1 MNLNLIKILSFFI
14 GLFITLLFISYYKI
28 YEPFSVSS
36 QLTELSEKIAKPLSN
51 PLSLLSEL
59 SSMVKQISDDDD
71 DDSMIPYRGY
81 KFMCINTYND
91 IKKISISDGKWY
103 DVDSDNKHYDF
114 NYNNY
119 FKFNT
124 IINFE
129 KNRLNNK
136 TGADGANIYK
146 KELEGPSCYN
156 FANNSET
163 YELEEFTMFIT
174 ANMIACSK
182 TNNILFEMTG
192 NTITTDKIIPTYTTS
207 IININLIINKNKN
220 YDIHLTIGNKIY
232 KGQAN
237 NIDRTIIED
246 SDYITIGL
254 FYTKEKLGLI
264 LNSKIYEYSNI
275 NEFPITLGSTPLII
289 NKYGSI
295 NMHLYN
301 FIYYKNLYDFNNY
314 EYLVRYNNYYI
325 SGLNSSK
332 CSIPEIT
339 TISKDPINF
348 KPIKFDKIKLPIFRY
363 PILHDEETENDDE
376 DKNKDNLNKKYHNH
390 HHHHDHDN
398 KDDKDDK
405 DDNKNDNKDD
415 DYIYEDNNK
424 IRFNIDQDDE
434 YKKPDLLDRVFG
446 FFN

>member
-14 GLFITLLFISYYKI
+14 GLFITLLLISYYKI

-36 QLTELSEKIAKPLSN
+36 QLTDLSEKIAKPLSN
-51 PLSLLSEL
+51 PLTLLSEL

-71 DDSMIPYRGY
+71 DDSINPYKGY
-81 KFMCINTYND
+81 KFMCINKYNN
-91 IKKISISDGKWY
+91 IKKISISYGKWY

-124 IINFE
+124 LINFE

-136 TGADGANIYK
+136 TGSEGANIYNN
-146 KELEGPSCYN
+146 ELLGPSCYN

-174 ANMIACSK
+174 ANIIACSK

-192 NTITTDKIIPTYTTS
+192 NTITTDKIIPAYTTS

-220 YDIHLTIGNKIY
+220 YDIELTIGNKIY
-232 KGQAN
+232 KDKAN

-246 SDYITIGL
+246 SDYIIIGL
-254 FYTKEKLGLI
+254 FYTKEKIGLI

-275 NEFPITLGSTPLII
+275 NEYSITLGSTPLII

-301 FIYYKNLYDFNNY
+301 FIYYKSLYDFNKY

-332 CSIPEIT
+332 CSIPEKTI
-339 TISKDPINF
+339 ISKDSINF
-348 KPIKFDKIKLPIFRY
+348 NPIKFDRITLPKFKY
-363 PILHDEETENDDE
+363 PILDNNDD
-376 DKNKDNLNKKYHNH
+376 DD
-390 HHHHDHDN
+390 DDDD
-398 KDDKDDK
+398 DDKDKDK
-405 DDNKNDNKDD
+405 DND
-415 DYIYEDNNK
+415 
-424 IRFNIDQDDE
+424 DDE
-434 YKKPDLLDRVFG
+434 YKKPDLLDRIFG
-446 FFN
+446 FFK